1 MILLMILGGSSSAWK
16 ELCYFFTTGIVLSAF
31 ALPIVLARVSA
42 VCYYLEYFKLCSM
55 LPLPYHPASI
65 LGTNFLFFQIHG
77 GACALVITGN
87 IIMFT
92 TIWGFF
98 RAFDNEDGFEYSTWW
113 FLNSKSNNHVLA
125 ILLQNAIPLS
135 KLRWWQFIHSYRFM
149 A

>member
-1 MILLMILGGSSSAWK
+1 MTLLLILGGSSSAWK

-42 VCYYLEYFKLCSM
+42 VCYDLEYFKLLSM
-55 LPLPYHPASI
+55 LPIFLPASI

-98 RAFDNEDGFEYSTWW
+98 RAFDNEDGFEYSTW
-113 FLNSKSNNHVLA
+113 
-125 ILLQNAIPLS
+125 
-135 KLRWWQFIHSYRFM
+135 
-149 A
+149 